1 MFLSDILQPLK
12 SRLRGSCLIHALP
25 PEILLDLIFPLL
37 SLSDLL
43 ALRAVDKSFFYI
55 THDFVAW
62 RRLAKR
68 FHLPIPLI
76 HPSFQHTPARDY
88 HLEQAL
94 LRAFTLEKNWKMGPC
109 IRFTYLVETPGEK
122 VLEVALLPGGKYLI
136 ASMADVNDHQ
146 YYLAVFD
153 VNEKPKHRNN
163 LLAKI
168 PLPSRAYQLRARFM
182 HYQGEQ
188 RIIVFYV
195 RRGFPTGA
203 LYSQNPSTMSYDA
216 ADLEHP
222 LSYDC
227 VCTSVALGSL
237 EYLSDPNKDTT
248 LPSFREYAK
257 SLPRPFQWSSTVS
270 FGEIRPERPFLCQYL
285 GAPCAAVCHKNRV
298 VFISFDTRRTTHI
311 ICPDM
316 GPNMRI
322 LALKILP
329 AQAHVLV
336 VRADSNGD
344 QIELYAI
351 PEVSVQQTTFPLQ
364 QRITR
369 QSSTD
374 ILDASI
380 SDLYMPKNANGAPWT
395 NSPPIITPPISIYLT
410 HLDGTV
416 GTLNLQLR
424 RNTRTGSMEYNL
436 NEGTITGSRI
446 PSAGRLHVLPGAYR
460 TLAYHT
466 DWFDRTDAPAIISWW
481 RGYNNTNM
489 EYSQGL
495 LKGSQTLYA
504 PQKEW
509 DWLYELTQNYLQE
522 ELANGAYSFSWD
534 ESSGRMCIARYKPT
548 DITAGTLSVFDF
560 GKYAAFHERKQLRES
575 LAAGRVS

>member
-1 MFLSDILQPLK
+1 MFLSDILQPLV
-12 SRLRGSCLIHALP
+12 SRLRSSCLIRALP
-25 PEILLDLIFPLL
+25 PEILLELIFPLL
-37 SLSDLL
+37 SLCDLL

-55 THDFVAW
+55 THDFVVW
-62 RRLAKR
+62 RRMAKR
-68 FHLPIPLI
+68 FRFPLPLI
-76 HPSFQHTPARDY
+76 HPPFQHTPARDY
-88 HLEQAL
+88 HLERAL
-94 LRAFTLEKNWKMGPC
+94 IRAYSLEKNWKIGPC
-109 IRFTYLVETPGEK
+109 IRFTYLIETPAEK

-136 ASMADVNDHQ
+136 ASMADVNDYK

-153 VNEKPKHRNN
+153 VDETPKHRNN

-168 PLPSRAYQLRARFM
+168 TLPSRAYQLRARFM

-188 RIIVFYV
+188 CIVVFYV
-195 RRGFPTGA
+195 RRGYPTGA
-203 LYSQNPSTMSYDA
+203 LYSQDPSTMSYDV

-237 EYLSDPNKDTT
+237 EYLSDPNKDTA

-270 FGEIRPERPFLCQYL
+270 FGEIRPERPYLCQYL
-285 GAPCAAVCHKNRV
+285 GAPFAAVCHKNRV
-298 VFISFDTRRTTHI
+298 VIVNFDTRRTTHI

-316 GPNMRI
+316 GPNPRI

-344 QIELYAI
+344 QIELYVI
-351 PEVSVQQTTFPLQ
+351 PEVSAQHTTFPLQ

-369 QSSTD
+369 QSSTG

-380 SDLYMPKNANGAPWT
+380 SDLYMPKNANGTPWT
-395 NSPPIITPPISIYLT
+395 NSPPIITPPITIYLT
-410 HLDGTV
+410 HLDGV
-416 GTLNLQLR
+416 IGTLNLQLH
-424 RNTRTGSMEYNL
+424 RNTKTGSMEYNL
-436 NEGTITGSRI
+436 NEGTVTGRQI

-460 TLAYHT
+460 PLAYHT
-466 DWFDRTDAPAIISWW
+466 DWFDRTEAPKITSWW

-489 EYSQGL
+489 EYAQGL
-495 LKGSQTLYA
+495 FKGSQTVDA

-509 DWLYELTQNYLQE
+509 DWLYYLTQSYLKE
-522 ELANGAYSFSWD
+522 ELENGAYSLSWD
-534 ESSGRMCIARYKPT
+534 ESSGRMCIARHKPT
-548 DITAGTLSVFDF
+548 DCTFGTLSVFDF
-560 GKYAAFHERKQLRES
+560 GKYTAFHIRKELRDS
-575 LAAGRVS
+575 LTAGRVS